1 MKNNIIPFLS
11 LILVISLTSCEK
23 DLEAKKEELKELKKE
38 ASELQGKITSLE
50 NAIIKEDPEFAEKNV
65 NKIQIEVKDLEKETF
80 TNFVEINGSVSTD
93 KNVILSAQAGGQIE
107 RVNVSEGDR
116 VRKGQ
121 TLVVLDTDVL
131 RNNISEAEASYSL
144 AKTMYEKRKKLY
156 EQGVG
161 SEIDYLNA
169 ETQKETLEQRIAS
182 LKSQLSNSYITAPF
196 SGKVD
201 GVMAKEGEVAS
212 PGMPMVRIV
221 NLNDL
226 KIEAD
231 VSERYIGSF
240 KKGDSV
246 EVFFPAFDESYKTVV
261 SAVGDVINQA
271 NRTFSLQVKLPK
283 DNDLLKPNLMATIRL
298 ADYQNED
305 AVVIPDKV
313 ILQDSRGFYVYKAKK
328 DGDEF
333 VAEKVYIEVG
343 QTFDGNAEIESGLS
357 AGDNVIVTG
366 YREVS
371 EGSIVKIAK

>member
-1 MKNNIIPFLS
+1 MKNNLIPFLS
-11 LILVISLTSCEK
+11 LILVISMTSCDK

-50 NAIIKEDPEFAEKNV
+50 NEIIKEDPEFAEKTV
-65 NKIQIEVKDLEKETF
+65 NKVQVEVKDLEKDTF

-93 KNVILSAQAGGQIE
+93 QNVILAAQAGGQIE
-107 RVNVSEGDR
+107 RVNVSEGDK

-121 TLVVLDTDVL
+121 TLVVLDTDII

-169 ETQKETLEQRIAS
+169 QTQKETLEKRIAS

-240 KKGDSV
+240 EKGDSV
-246 EVFFPAFDESYKTVV
+246 EVFFPAFKESYKTTV

-271 NRTFSLQVKLPK
+271 NRTFTLQVKLPK

-305 AVVIPDKV
+305 AIIIPDKI
-313 ILQDSRGFYVYKAKK
+313 ILQDSRGFYVYKTKK
-328 DGDEF
+328 DGDEP

-343 QTFDGNAEIESGLS
+343 QTFNGNAEIESGLS

-371 EGSIVKIAK
+371 EGSIVEIVK